1 MPLPNK
7 SSPAVSAKELA
18 VNRGA
23 EQVLTEITF
32 EVDHGEAVGIIGP
45 NGGGKTTLLRTLLG
59 LIRPSAGCSAL
70 LGCPS
75 GHLGPVRE
83 QIGYIPQSRAHDRR
97 FPVSAADVV
106 RMGLYTP
113 GMLLKPIRHAQKEAC
128 REMLD
133 AVGALHLAA
142 RSFGTLSGGE
152 QQRVLLA
159 RALVRR
165 PSLLLLD
172 EPATGLDPEAQS
184 LFMEK
189 LRLLQQSF
197 NLTVLLVSHDIAA
210 LAAFMDRFICINRT
224 MHLHG
229 DPQQVWSS
237 SALEKAYRCIFDLLE
252 MSSTQEED
260 PP

>member
-1 MPLPNK
+1 MPFPHSN
-7 SSPAVSAKELA
+7 SPAVFARELS

-23 EQVLTEITF
+23 EQVLAGITF
-32 EVDHGEAVGIIGP
+32 EVRRGEAVGIIGP

-75 GHLGPVRE
+75 GRLGPVRE
-83 QIGYIPQSRAHDRR
+83 KIGYIPQSRAHDRR
-97 FPVSAADVV
+97 FPVSADDVV

-113 GMLLKPIRHAQKEAC
+113 RMLLKPLTPAQKDSC
-128 REMLD
+128 SEMLA

-165 PSLLLLD
+165 PSLVLLD
-172 EPATGLDPEAQS
+172 EPGTGLDPEAQH

-197 NLTVLLVSHDIAA
+197 GLTVLLVSHDIAS
-210 LAAFMDRFICINRT
+210 LAACVDRFICVNRT

-229 DPQQVWSS
+229 DPQQVWAD
-237 SALEKAYRCIFDLLE
+237 SAFKRAYRCTYDLLE
-252 MSSTQEED
+252 MSSTREEE
-260 PP
+260 P